1 MKNILESQEVFEAYA
16 NIDMCYYLMKE
27 LINNQ
32 ENNSLSF
39 IDILVDQ
46 ITGYGKYK
54 NEKSV
59 NEAIELLES
68 IISSKKIIGADID
81 NDLKIIDELKQ
92 FLK

>member
-16 NIDMCYYLMKE
+16 NIDMCYYLMRE

-39 IDILVDQ
+39 IDILVDRA
-46 ITGYGKYK
+46 TGYGKYK
-54 NEKSV
+54 NEKFI
-59 NEAIELLES
+59 NESIELLDS